1 MVNIAIKGGHLH
13 EVTVDVGKDILAANR
28 QEAEKNLAV
37 LNQHDIRAYDILG
50 AIGSGKTALI
60 EKVTPLLQEQGYGV
74 GAVAGDVAGEDDY
87 LRMKRLGIP
96 VVNINTGKECH
107 LDAHLVHHALEQL
120 PLSDLD
126 FLFIENVGNMVC
138 PADFPLGTHERM
150 IIVSVTEGDDVVRK
164 HPMIFQQCATGII
177 NKIDLADAVGADVTR
192 MEADMKRVAPSIHV
206 IKSDLKR
213 GVGVSEFVGLLV
225 DQK

>member
-1 MVNIAIKGGHLH
+1 VVNIAIKGGHLH

-28 QEAEKNLAV
+28 REAEKNLAV
-37 LNQHDIRAYDILG
+37 LNQYDIRAYDILG

-87 LRMKRLGIP
+87 LRMKGLGIP

-192 MEADMKRVAPSIHV
+192 MEADMKRVAPPIHV

-225 DQK
+225 DRK

>member
-1 MVNIAIKGGHLH
+1 M
-13 EVTVDVGKDILAANR
+13 DVGKDILAANR
-28 QEAEKNLAV
+28 KEAERNLAV
-37 LNQHDIRAYDILG
+37 LNQHDIRVYDILG

-60 EKVTPLLQEQGYGV
+60 EKATPLLQERGYRV

-107 LDAHLVHHALEQL
+107 LDAHLIHHALEQL
-120 PLSDLD
+120 PLNNLD

-138 PADFPLGTHERM
+138 PADFPLGAHERI

-164 HPMIFQQCATGII
+164 HPMIFQQCTTGII
-177 NKIDLADAVGADVTR
+177 NKIDLADAIGADVKR
-192 MEADMKRVAPSIHV
+192 MEADMKRVAPSIHM

-213 GVGVSEFVGLLV
+213 GVGVSEFVGLLA
-225 DQK
+225 DRK